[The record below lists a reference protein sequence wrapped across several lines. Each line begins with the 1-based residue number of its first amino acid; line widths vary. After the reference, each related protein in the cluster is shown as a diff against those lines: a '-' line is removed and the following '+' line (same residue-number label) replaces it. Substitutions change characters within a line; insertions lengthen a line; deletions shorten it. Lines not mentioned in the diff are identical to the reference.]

1 MWTQTLLALR
11 ISYSKLGS
19 CFHMKKGNIKY
30 LGQAKSCQDLK
41 LNHKLSKQFNRDSRL
56 EKKWLLYF
64 SSLRDRRKN
73 GEGKGGKQ
81 EKRGEGGREEK
92 EKEYH
97 ERLGILKLNG
107 RLRLSYERSLSALV
121 QIYKIIF
128 GHCSIDPHMF
138 F

>member
-81 EKRGEGGREEK
+81 DRRGRGVGREGK
-92 EKEYH
+92 EKEYQ
-97 ERLGILKLNG
+97 ERLGILKWPSLE
-107 RLRLSYERSLSALV
+107 LRKKFICLV

-128 GHCSIDPHMF
+128 GHCSIDPHVL
-138 F
+138 